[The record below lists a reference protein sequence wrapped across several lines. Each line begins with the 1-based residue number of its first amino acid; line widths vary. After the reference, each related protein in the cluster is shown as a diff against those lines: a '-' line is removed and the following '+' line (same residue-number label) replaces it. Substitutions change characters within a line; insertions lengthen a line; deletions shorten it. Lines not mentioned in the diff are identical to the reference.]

1 MSIAAH
7 ETREDREKWLLRP
20 LNYASNVAFF
30 SFVFGN
36 VYYWF
41 GLVEDR
47 TLIIGLAV
55 AFGVA
60 SGFLFWA
67 VQRITNAARGRC

>member
-1 MSIAAH
+1 
-7 ETREDREKWLLRP
+7 
-20 LNYASNVAFF
+20 VAFF

-67 VQRITNAARGRC
+67 VKRITNAARGRC